1 MQFSDTTN
9 KNGILQEI
17 DFWILG
23 SSGTASSDYS
33 TADKT
38 RNVNRWLD
46 RVNSLIMQADHRWE
60 WDDTNHTDLPIAT
73 TTLVNNQ
80 QDYGLNT
87 SHLKIIRV
95 EIKNNAGN
103 YNLILPISQED
114 IKNQAL
120 TEFQETA
127 GMPRYYDKI
136 GNSIFLYP
144 KPSSSQVTLVAGLK
158 VYFKRNVDY
167 FTASD
172 TTQGPG
178 FAPQFHRTLS
188 VGAAL
193 DYCIAN
199 GLIGRIL
206 LLEREIQKLE
216 SGILAF
222 YATRDE
228 DDKPRIGL
236 RKENYLVAGSAYN
249 DILETLD
256 IRFNDPN

>member
-80 QDYGLNT
+80 QDYGLDT

-103 YNLILPISQED
+103 YNLILPVILITVGNNLYCCLVISC
-114 IKNQAL
+114 
-120 TEFQETA
+120 
-127 GMPRYYDKI
+127 
-136 GNSIFLYP
+136 NSIC
-144 KPSSSQVTLVAGLK
+144 PSLSNSSK
-158 VYFKRNVDY
+158 YF
-167 FTASD
+167 
-172 TTQGPG
+172 Q
-178 FAPQFHRTLS
+178 
-188 VGAAL
+188 
-193 DYCIAN
+193 
-199 GLIGRIL
+199 
-206 LLEREIQKLE
+206 
-216 SGILAF
+216 
-222 YATRDE
+222 
-228 DDKPRIGL
+228 
-236 RKENYLVAGSAYN
+236 
-249 DILETLD
+249 
-256 IRFNDPN
+256 